1 MSVVLDIADA
11 VAAELASAP
20 AGTFNQAFTPQRRVL
35 PQFELSELKDLQ
47 VSVVPRSVEN
57 SPAARG
63 LTLKDVQVDIGV
75 QKRLG
80 KDLGAEIDP
89 LLTLIEQIDAWLR
102 QRPLQAAGNAP
113 WLKSANDPLYASE
126 HLAEDRVFT
135 SVLTVTYRVMV

>member
-1 MSVVLDIADA
+1 MSRTLDIADA
-11 VAAELASAP
+11 VVTELAGAP
-20 AGTFNQAFTPQRRVL
+20 PGTFALPFTPQRRVL
-35 PQFELSELKDLQ
+35 PQFELSELKDLK
-47 VSVVPRSVEN
+47 VTVVPRSVEN

-63 LTLKDVQVDIGV
+63 LTLKDVQIDIGI

-80 KDLGAEIDP
+80 KDVDSEIVP
-89 LLTLIEQIDAWLR
+89 LLTLVEQIDGWLR

-135 SVLTVTYRVMV
+135 SVLTVSYRVMV